1 MITRLHAVDAA
12 SISEMVYALRARYR
26 FLNILPIGH
35 SVLGKPIYAL
45 VLGDSRERVLY
56 TAAFHAQEWITALVL
71 LRLCENICHALA
83 TGGRLADIDLRRA
96 LGGRGLMFVPLVNP
110 DGVDI
115 ARHGSPAAGIYEPEV
130 CRLGGDIP
138 RRWQANVHGVDLNHN
153 FAAGWGI
160 LRKQEI
166 AAGINGPAP
175 RRFGGTSPESEP
187 ETVALTALCR
197 HTVFRHALALHS
209 QGEEI
214 YWRYGEH
221 TPPRS
226 RLMAEIM
233 ATASGYAVS
242 DPEGLASH
250 GGFKDWFIEECR
262 RPAFTIELGKGVNP
276 LPLGEFDSIYRKAE
290 EMLVLAALM

>member
-1 MITRLHAVDAA
+1 MITTVHAVDAA
-12 SISEMVYALRARYR
+12 SISEMVYALRAQYR
-26 FLNILPIGH
+26 FLNVLPIGH
-35 SVLGKPIYAL
+35 SALGKPIYAL

-56 TAAFHAQEWITALVL
+56 AAAFHAQEWITSLIL
-71 LRLCENICHALA
+71 LRLCERICHTLRV
-83 TGGRLADIDLRRA
+83 GERLADIDLRRA

-115 ARHGSPAAGIYEPEV
+115 ARHGAAAAGLYEPEV
-130 CRLGGDIP
+130 YRLGGDVYGK
-138 RRWQANVHGVDLNHN
+138 WQANARGVDLNHN
-153 FAAGWGI
+153 FAAGWEI

-166 AAGINGPAP
+166 AAGILGPAA
-175 RRFGGTSPESEP
+175 RRFGGTAPESEP
-187 ETVALTALCR
+187 ETAAITVLCR
-197 HTVFRHALALHS
+197 HTAFRHAIALHS

-233 ATASGYAVS
+233 SAASGYAVS

-250 GGFKDWFIEECR
+250 GGFKDWFIEEFAA
-262 RPAFTIELGKGVNP
+262 PGFTLEIGKGENP
-276 LPLGEFDSIYRKAE
+276 LPVEELYGIYARIE
-290 EMLVLAALM
+290 EALLLFCLM